1 MSLQAE
7 ETKVVTIEERSL
19 AVDTL
24 PAEAQQ
30 LVAFYDDW
38 KERELNARSEMM
50 MAQTAMRGLAQQ
62 IAQTVVAAEQAAEVK
77 AAYTEGYTDPD
88 AEAANEAGDDA

>member
-38 KERELNARSEMM
+38 KEKELAARSEMM

-62 IAQTVVAAEQAAEVK
+62 IAQTVVAAEQAA
-77 AAYTEGYTDPD
+77 AAEAAE